1 MTGGYAYV
9 LDPELP
15 KKINTSYVL
24 ARRLISE
31 AEKEELKKL
40 IDKHYKYTQSQWAKY
55 ILENFEE
62 FAEKFY
68 KVVPLEA
75 CKRGCLW
82 GYRRLRGGGKVMKRV
97 ILAYSGGLDTS
108 VIVRWLSERG
118 YEVIT
123 YTADVG
129 QGEELT
135 DIPQKAKASG
145 AVDAI
150 VEDLKEEFAREY
162 CLPTLRALALYEGR
176 YPLTASLSRP
186 LIAKK
191 LVEYAEKFGADFV
204 AHGST
209 GKGNDQV
216 RFELSVWALNPNLE
230 VLAPVREW
238 EFKSREE
245 EVEYALRHQIPV
257 KATKDKPYSID
268 KNLWGISIEC
278 GPLED
283 PWTEPPEDA
292 FEWTV
297 SPEKAPNE
305 PEYVEIT
312 FEKGVPTQLNGK
324 TYEKLSELILELN
337 RIAGRH
343 GVGRIDMVENRLVG
357 IKSREV
363 YEAPGATVLYKAY
376 QDLLSLT
383 TDRWTFHYFLTHIP
397 HEYAKLVYEGLWF
410 SPLRTA
416 LDAFTESIAQFVNG
430 TVRLKLYKGNAQV
443 VGRKSPN
450 SLYVEDLATYSEKD
464 TFDHKA
470 GAQFTK
476 VFGLPLKVLG
486 RVKNAHSGSSDR

>member
-1 MTGGYAYV
+1 M
-9 LDPELP
+9 
-15 KKINTSYVL
+15 N
-24 ARRLISE
+24 
-31 AEKEELKKL
+31 
-40 IDKHYKYTQSQWAKY
+40 
-55 ILENFEE
+55 
-62 FAEKFY
+62 
-68 KVVPLEA
+68 
-75 CKRGCLW
+75 
-82 GYRRLRGGGKVMKRV
+82 KRV

-108 VIVRWLSERG
+108 VIVRWLAEKG

-129 QGEELT
+129 QGEELEE
-135 DIPQKAKASG
+135 IPQKAKASG
-145 AVDAI
+145 AVEAI

-162 CLPTLRALALYEGR
+162 CLPTLRALALYEGK

-191 LVEYAEKFGADFV
+191 LVEYAQKFGADFV

-216 RFELSVWALNPNLE
+216 RFELSVWALNPDLE

-238 EFKSREE
+238 EFRSREE
-245 EVEYALRHQIPV
+245 EVEYALRFNIPV
-257 KATKDKPYSID
+257 KATKEKPYSID

-297 SPEKAPNE
+297 SPEKAPE
-305 PEYVEIT
+305 EAEYVEISFKEGT
-312 FEKGVPTQLNGK
+312 PVAINGK
-324 TYEKLSELILELN
+324 EYPKLYELILDLN
-337 RIAGRH
+337 KIAGRH

-363 YEAPGATVLYKAY
+363 YEAPAATLLYEAY
-376 QDLLSLT
+376 RDLLSLT
-383 TDRWTFHYFLTHIP
+383 LDRFTFHYFLSHIP
-397 HEYAKLVYEGLWF
+397 YEYAKLVYEGLWF
-410 SPLRTA
+410 SPLREA
-416 LDAFTESIAQFVNG
+416 LDGFTERIARFVDG
-430 TVRLKLYKGNAQV
+430 TVRLKLYKGRAWV
-443 VGRKSPN
+443 VGRKSER

-464 TFDHKA
+464 AFDHKA

-476 VFGLPLKVLG
+476 VFGLPLKILG
-486 RVKNAHSGSSDR
+486 RIRRR

>member
-1 MTGGYAYV
+1 M
-9 LDPELP
+9 
-15 KKINTSYVL
+15 N
-24 ARRLISE
+24 
-31 AEKEELKKL
+31 
-40 IDKHYKYTQSQWAKY
+40 
-55 ILENFEE
+55 
-62 FAEKFY
+62 
-68 KVVPLEA
+68 
-75 CKRGCLW
+75 
-82 GYRRLRGGGKVMKRV
+82 KRV

-108 VIVRWLSERG
+108 VIVRWLTERG

-129 QGEELT
+129 QGEELK

-145 AVDAI
+145 AVEAV
-150 VEDLKEEFAREY
+150 VEDLKEEFAKEY
-162 CLPTLRALALYEGR
+162 CLPTLRALALYEGK

-191 LVEYAEKFGADFV
+191 LVEYAQKFEADYV

-216 RFELSVWALNPNLE
+216 RFELSVWALNPDIE

-245 EVEYALRHQIPV
+245 EVEYALKFNIPV
-257 KATKDKPYSID
+257 KATKEKPYSID

-297 SPEKAPNE
+297 SPKDAPEE
-305 PEYVEIT
+305 PEELEIN
-312 FEKGVPTQLNGK
+312 FEEGTPVAINGK
-324 TYEKLSELILELN
+324 NYPQLHELIMDLN
-337 RIAGRH
+337 RMAGRH

-363 YEAPGATVLYKAY
+363 YEAPGATLLYEAY
-376 QDLLSLT
+376 RDLLSLT
-383 TDRWTFHYFLTHIP
+383 LDRFTFHYFLSHIP

-410 SPLRTA
+410 SPLREA
-416 LDAFTESIAQFVNG
+416 LDGFTERLSRYVQG
-430 TVRLKLYKGNAQV
+430 TVRLKLYKGRCWV
-443 VGRKSPN
+443 VGRKSER

-464 TFDHKA
+464 AFDHTA
-470 GAQFTK
+470 GAHFTK
-476 VFGLPLKVLG
+476 VFGLPMKILG
-486 RVKNAHSGSSDR
+486 RVRKKCS